1 MRLIFN
7 FKNSHLNDDF
17 IKENI
22 TTKVI
27 DYSAKKNN
35 QKSKHE
41 LSVYTKISKINKNRQ
56 PRNVGMFVSKKTR
69 QNAIP
74 NVSGEFIYTWCI
86 YQF

>member
-1 MRLIFN
+1 MHDVSHDIYLETFIEYVSSYWMRLIFN
-7 FKNSHLNDDF
+7 CKNSHLDDDF

-41 LSVYTKISKINKNRQ
+41 LSVIGYTR
-56 PRNVGMFVSKKTR
+56 
-69 QNAIP
+69 
-74 NVSGEFIYTWCI
+74 
-86 YQF
+86 YQK